1 MQTTVKQPENQ
12 ASKTSTTKGNFFGG
26 SGAAPFFQ
34 AKLTVNEPGDKYEV
48 EADAVAEKVVNKTG
62 NAAGSIQVAPPTISR
77 VQREM
82 AGPEEKEEPVQ
93 RMEGAGKEEEA
104 PLQRMPEQAQK
115 EEEEPVQRMADQTQ
129 DEEVQKMEMED
140 KKEDEPIQ
148 RKVAN
153 AEEQKKPQEAPK
165 KTIDGAA
172 AKMPAPAP
180 PVKGQA
186 PPIAVIQQPIN
197 TKEEEVQAKSN
208 GTPATPSVS
217 FTHQLNSSK
226 GSGSPLPDST
236 RSVMESGIGADFSKV
251 RVHTDGQAS
260 SMSRD
265 INAKAFTHG
274 SDVYFNSGQ
283 YNPATNSGQ
292 QLLAHELTHTVQQG
306 ASERIQPKQEAEKE
320 EMPLIQ
326 SKEETSPEIQM
337 KEDGAQPALKRAVLL
352 AKQEQGKVNAGA
364 QNEDGSRK
372 GWERIV
378 EYYKTSLGEEN
389 VIPEGGKGIPAKSVL
404 EQDIKFKRTVQA
416 QKPNQAD
423 PEMTVERDAMP
434 SWCGIF
440 VNWALITAGVPLPKW
455 KLGSGPYA
463 LKAAYP
469 KIYAPKEG
477 DVAYRDKNSHYGLV
491 VKSEPALVSSLQEL
505 KTVTVTTIN
514 GNTAGTDNLG
524 GQIQEQTHNIES
536 GWTAFF
542 NPLYGIE
549 DKMPAEPTLEEQA
562 AEAANESAQPGEAV
576 PDSTGASDDAEAAV
590 SSSAE
595 NQPVLEAGS
604 EEISDEPVVTEPDP
618 VVPEI
623 SAEELNLDADPSLK
637 KPNETPEVVAE
648 VKAVEFTGNSEA
660 MTTAVMDA
668 APSQMAASY
677 GGLGTAVTARVATEQ
692 QETLTET
699 PPLEAKNTGAT
710 EQLVGS
716 TQKVNPAGDAK
727 VGDGITGPNGMPL
740 KAEEHEFKGEAP
752 NNENKLEEEEKRQGG
767 EEGFVDWL
775 KNNFKSFFGG
785 MKTKDPNVDT
795 SAGTRPKFDR
805 AGDADPERSK
815 NSRQDSNVEA
825 GSSQQ
830 NAAQEI
836 AANNGQERVKPVLVE
851 EKMPVAIQNEP
862 EAVATETSEPAQDY
876 LQAPLPENVRAAA
889 DAKISASLSPKLNAP
904 KAEVQGAAEKRDAE
918 KKSSVEDH
926 QKQVEELNKTATKE
940 QVDAVKSNREAIA
953 DEQKKGV
960 KESSD
965 MLTAYHSDADKE
977 QTTIDGDVKGRIK
990 TDEEGA
996 DKELKAA
1003 EKKAEDERTR
1013 GEQEAAE
1020 AKRKEE
1026 EKAKNASWWD
1036 RAKNAIKSV
1045 VKAITAAIDKVF
1057 NAVRK
1062 FVKDVIDA
1070 AKKAAIALIEAG
1082 RKWIVDKLNS
1092 FRTWLKDKVNKLLAN
1107 FPALR
1112 DKINAFI
1119 DKTVDAA
1126 IDTVNKAADALKKG
1140 VTALADALGKALD
1153 KILSVFQTALKAS
1166 VQIIGAIMTG
1176 DFVEALKIA
1185 IQAACEIA
1193 GIDSK
1198 PVFDFFERAGNMLME
1213 IIKHPVKFIKT
1224 AAKGVAGGFKQFWAK
1239 IWEHLKNGVIGWLTG
1254 NLVSGGLKMPAEWD
1268 VKGIFSVV
1276 GQIVGLTIDNIKAK
1290 FRKAWPE
1297 GMELWDKIVEKA
1309 EVIGQFISKGPIA
1322 LWEFAK
1328 DAMGNLKELFVG
1340 QISKFLSVEVIK
1352 QGIIWLLSL
1361 TNPASALVKA
1371 VKMAYD
1377 LVMFLIERGK
1387 QIIEFINTVFES
1399 VAEMAAGNVAKV
1411 SNKIEEVLGRLIP
1424 LVITLIAKILNLDGI
1439 AAKVRDIIQK
1449 LTAPIEKVITK
1460 VVKWLVQKG
1469 KELFKKVTGSFRKGE
1484 TEKSQ
1489 NSEHSGLAV
1498 HEKFTVGNEN
1508 HEIDTRGNNVD
1519 LTMSSPNIIPLS
1531 LHPHAD
1537 VREAYQNYL
1546 TEIKKA
1552 KTPSGKQKA
1561 ANENVLKIIKL
1572 IKSTGLAEAPGASAP
1587 GIGTVAP
1594 HKTQQTKLK
1603 KSSIEVWFMESEHLI
1618 PRGFISAAFE
1628 AFDLGAIPAG
1638 GSDYNNMHTILIYKG
1653 AANRKTRGS
1662 GDLSLIAD
1670 YKKVIAAQF
1679 QVLEEA
1685 PPQHRD
1691 EANKEIRES
1700 LKRLLHAYGGDALGR
1715 TEDAVIAEN
1724 KESGH
1729 ARGPVKG
1736 PKEPPTPS
1744 KTSLQDAY
1752 DKQSNDILA
1761 IFITRRTRNRNKKK
1775 R

>member
-12 ASKTSTTKGNFFGG
+12 ANKTSTTKGNFFGG

-48 EADAVAEKVVNKTG
+48 EADAVAEKVVNKPG
-62 NAAGSIQVAPPTISR
+62 NAVGSIQAAPPTISR

-82 AGPEEKEEPVQ
+82 AGPEEKEEPLQRMGDSEKEEETPVQ
-93 RMEGAGKEEEA
+93 RMSEH
-104 PLQRMPEQAQK
+104 PQK
-115 EEEEPVQRMADQTQ
+115 EEEEPVQRMTDQPQ
-129 DEEVQKMEMED
+129 EEEVQKKEME
-140 KKEDEPIQ
+140 EEEPIQ
-148 RKVAN
+148 RKA
-153 AEEQKKPQEAPK
+153 ASTEEEKKPQDAPK
-165 KTIDGAA
+165 KMIEVAA
-172 AKMPAPAP
+172 AKKPAIAPAAAP
-180 PVKGQA
+180 AIKGSA
-186 PPIAVIQQPIN
+186 PIAIVQQPIN
-197 TKEEEVQAKSN
+197 NKEEEVQAKSN
-208 GTPATPSVS
+208 GTSSTPSAS
-217 FTHQLNSSK
+217 FTQQLNTSK
-226 GSGSPLPDST
+226 GSGSPLPDNT

-283 YNPATNSGQ
+283 YNPATSSGQ

-306 ASERIQPKQEAEKE
+306 ASERIQPKQVEEKE
-320 EMPLIQ
+320 ETPPIQ
-326 SKEETSPEIQM
+326 SKEETTPEIQM
-337 KEDGAQPALKRAVLL
+337 KEAGAHSALKRAVLL

-372 GWERIV
+372 GWERLV

-389 VIPEGGKGIPAKSVL
+389 VIPEGGKGIPSKSVL

-440 VNWALITAGVPLPKW
+440 VNWSLITAGVPLPKW
-455 KLGSGPYA
+455 KLGSGPFA

-477 DVAYRDKNSHYGLV
+477 DVAYRDKNSHYGIV
-491 VKSEPALVSSLQEL
+491 VKSEPAVVSSLKEL
-505 KTVTVTTIN
+505 KSVTVTTIN

-542 NPLYGIE
+542 NPLFGIE
-549 DKMPAEPTLEEQA
+549 DKMPAAPTAFDEQPA
-562 AEAANESAQPGEAV
+562 ESAIEPNQPAEAV
-576 PDSTGASDDAEAAV
+576 PDSTGASAETESEA
-590 SSSAE
+590 SSSTE
-595 NQPVLEAGS
+595 GQPDFESFTVDD
-604 EEISDEPVVTEPDP
+604 SDEPVVTEPDP
-618 VVPEI
+618 LVPEI

-637 KPNETPEVVAE
+637 KPDETPEVVAE

-710 EQLVGS
+710 ELLAGS
-716 TQKVNPAGDAK
+716 TQNVNPAGDAK
-727 VGDGITGPNGMPL
+727 VGDGITGPNGKPL

-795 SAGTRPKFDR
+795 SAGARPKFDR
-805 AGDADPERSK
+805 AGEADPERSK
-815 NSRQDSNVEA
+815 NSRQDSNTEA

-830 NAAQEI
+830 NTAKEI
-836 AANNGQERVKPVLVE
+836 ATNNGQERVKPVLVE

-862 EAVATETSEPAQDY
+862 EAVATETSAPAQDY
-876 LQAPLPENVRAAA
+876 LQAPLPEDVRAAA
-889 DAKISASLSPKLNAP
+889 DAKISANLTPKLNAP
-904 KAEVQGAAEKRDAE
+904 KTEVQGAAEKRDAE

-965 MLTAYHSDADKE
+965 MLKEYHTDADKE
-977 QTTIDGDVKGRIK
+977 QTTIDSDVKGRIK

-1026 EKAKNASWWD
+1026 EKAKNASWWE

-1126 IDTVNKAADALKKG
+1126 IDGVNKAADALKKG
-1140 VTALADALGKALD
+1140 VTALADALGKVLD

-1166 VQIIGAIMTG
+1166 VQIMGAIMTG

-1185 IQAACEIA
+1185 IQAACDIA

-1213 IIKHPVKFIKT
+1213 ILKHPVKFIKT

-1268 VKGIFSVV
+1268 VKGIFSVI

-1290 FRKAWPE
+1290 FKKAWPA
-1297 GMELWDKIVEKA
+1297 GVELWDKIVEKA

-1371 VKMAYD
+1371 IKMAYD

-1387 QIIEFINTVFES
+1387 QIVEFITTIFES

-1424 LVITLIAKILNLDGI
+1424 LVITLIAKILNLDSI

-1469 KELFKKVTGSFRKGE
+1469 KELFKKVTGFVKDKAGKVMDWWKMKKEFYADDKEKHEVFFKGNKKNNELILKSNEEEAEKQASNFDTLNDSKRVSTKADAISLIKEIKKVKNTEAVPTYGKEEGIASRAKHQALDRLFIKLTPLLSKLFATIKTHSGTINDPIPVIWYKPKESYPPLITLTDRKGE
-1484 TEKSQ
+1484 DVTIRFGEQKPMLVDADHLVNTSEGRDALSYFEMNGNKIGFNLDYLYLVSL
-1489 NSEHSGLAV
+1489 NS
-1498 HEKFTVGNEN
+1498 
-1508 HEIDTRGNNVD
+1508 
-1519 LTMSSPNIIPLS
+1519 PW
-1531 LHPHAD
+1531 
-1537 VREAYQNYL
+1537 
-1546 TEIKKA
+1546 IKTGSYRKVFQ
-1552 KTPSGKQKA
+1552 GKPQKA
-1561 ANENVLKIIKL
+1561 FRTFLK
-1572 IKSTGLAEAPGASAP
+1572 THG
-1587 GIGTVAP
+1587 
-1594 HKTQQTKLK
+1594 
-1603 KSSIEVWFMESEHLI
+1603 
-1618 PRGFISAAFE
+1618 
-1628 AFDLGAIPAG
+1628 
-1638 GSDYNNMHTILIYKG
+1638 YNW
-1653 AANRKTRGS
+1653 
-1662 GDLSLIAD
+1662 
-1670 YKKVIAAQF
+1670 
-1679 QVLEEA
+1679 
-1685 PPQHRD
+1685 
-1691 EANKEIRES
+1691 
-1700 LKRLLHAYGGDALGR
+1700 
-1715 TEDAVIAEN
+1715 
-1724 KESGH
+1724 
-1729 ARGPVKG
+1729 
-1736 PKEPPTPS
+1736 
-1744 KTSLQDAY
+1744 
-1752 DKQSNDILA
+1752 
-1761 IFITRRTRNRNKKK
+1761 
-1775 R
+1775 